1 MVKDGRVIT
10 KIVHSFDDED
20 FYLNQRNGRDYEAIR
35 VDINDNYC
43 YVVYTKSEYEQS
55 EEVESMLPYG
65 NAKSFT
71 QPYTRTSPH
80 VLTDVDC
87 LASQNVNNNEI
98 YDTLLERSGGPYH
111 SKSLSDEP
119 RNIQQIKNRNQQLKS
134 SSKNNKQERQIN
146 YELIG
151 FFNALENENIVQTIS
166 AVKSAYFLFLYNDR
180 QINGI
185 KRFCCE
191 GDNPSVLPI
200 DTIFNHCDLWITDTS
215 SYQSKRL
222 INRESR
228 KKHIFVGSMMFHFA
242 KDEGAFGASG
252 RFVFELLAADPKLTE
267 LKNIGVDMESTI
279 YRDSKNFIPSINR
292 LLCVRHLKQR
302 DEKKLDKLP
311 NRFKQ
316 NAAGHQQA

>member
-180 QINGI
+180 QINDI

-191 GDNPSVLPI
+191 GSNPSVLPI
-200 DTIFNHCDLWITDTS
+200 DTTLNLCDLWITDTS
-215 SYQSKRL
+215 YRNKRL
-222 INRESR
+222 INRESG
-228 KKHIFVGSMMFHFA
+228 KNPIFVGPMMFHFT
-242 KDEGAFGASG
+242 KDEGAFG
-252 RFVFELLAADPKLTE
+252 RFAL
-267 LKNIGVDMESTI
+267 
-279 YRDSKNFIPSINR
+279 NF
-292 LLCVRHLKQR
+292 
-302 DEKKLDKLP
+302 
-311 NRFKQ
+311 
-316 NAAGHQQA
+316 